1 MQDGDLDDF
10 FAAARRADPVPSDAL
25 MARVV
30 ADAAA
35 LQPRP
40 APVASAVPSGPGF
53 WSALAGVFGR
63 SGAMGGLIAATIGG
77 LWIGVVQPGPVA
89 TLAGQVWPQHE
100 ALSVELIPDI
110 FAALEPEP

>member
-10 FAAARRADPVPSDAL
+10 FAAARRAGPVPSEAL

-40 APVASAVPSGPGF
+40 APVAASPSGPGF
-53 WSALAGVFGR
+53 WATLAGVFGR

-89 TLAGQVWPQHE
+89 TLAGQVWPTQQ